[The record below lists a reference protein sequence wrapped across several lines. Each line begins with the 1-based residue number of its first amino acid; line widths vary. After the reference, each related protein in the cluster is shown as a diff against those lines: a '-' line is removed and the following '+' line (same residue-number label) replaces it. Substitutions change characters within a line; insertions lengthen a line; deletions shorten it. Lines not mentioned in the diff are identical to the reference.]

1 MRLEVLGSSSKGNC
15 YLLKAQDDIL
25 ILEAGVPIKDIKMA
39 LGFDFRNVKGCLITH
54 EHGDHSKSAIDL
66 HNMGIPIYATKGTR
80 EAIGLPHKTLCEMRP
95 EETTI
100 KLGGYVITAY
110 NSKHDAAEPCMF
122 LIYHPEMGSLVFATD
137 TYMIPYDFRG
147 LDHYLIEANYSLKI
161 LNEKVCN
168 GSLNTKL
175 AQRIMKSHLS
185 LERAIQQVKGSDSLQ
200 NVILIHLSDSNSNAE
215 EFKAEVQ
222 KATGKPVYIADKGLK
237 IELRRN
243 DNE

>member
-1 MRLEVLGSSSKGNC
+1 
-15 YLLKAQDDIL
+15 
-25 ILEAGVPIKDIKMA
+25 
-39 LGFDFRNVKGCLITH
+39 
-54 EHGDHSKSAIDL
+54 
-66 HNMGIPIYATKGTR
+66 MGIPIYATKGTR
-80 EAIGLPHKTLCEMRP
+80 EAIGLPHKASCEMVP
-95 EETTI
+95 EETTVKI
-100 KLGGYVITAY
+100 GGYVITAFHA
-110 NSKHDAAEPCMF
+110 KHDAAEPCMF
-122 LIYHPEMGSLVFATD
+122 LISHPEMGTLAFATD
-137 TYMIPYDFRG
+137 TYLIPYDFRG

-185 LERAIQQVKGSDSLQ
+185 LERAIQQVKGSDTLQ

-237 IELRRN
+237 INLGRQI
-243 DNE
+243 NE

>member
-39 LGFDFRNVKGCLITH
+39 LGFDFRNIRGCLVTH
-54 EHGDHSKSAIDL
+54 EHKDHSKSAIDL

-80 EAIGLPHKTLCEMRP
+80 EAIGLPHKAEREMLL

-100 KLGGYVITAY
+100 KIGKYIVTAY
-110 NSKHDAAEPCMF
+110 KAKHDAAEPCMF

-137 TYMIPYDFRG
+137 TYLIPYDFRG

-161 LNEKVCN
+161 LSKKIYS

-175 AQRIMKSHLS
+175 AQRIIKSHLS
-185 LERAIQQVKGSDSLQ
+185 LESAIKQVKGSDTLQ

-243 DNE
+243 EG